1 MAEELIK
8 SIKEVSEPIVAQ
20 ENMFLVDVEVKH
32 AKQMEIWILVDS
44 ETSGVN
50 LDACSRISREI
61 GFRLDDQGVIDSTY
75 RLNVA
80 SPGLS
85 RPLSDIRQYPKN
97 IGRTARV
104 KYRKDDEQYE
114 TIEGILEAA
123 GAESLTIAVDKEKRQ
138 QISFS
143 DVVETK
149 IIPKI

>member
-1 MAEELIK
+1 MAEELIN
-8 SIKEVSEPIVAQ
+8 SVKEISETVVAQ

-32 AKQMEIWILVDS
+32 AKVMEIWILVDS
-44 ETSGVN
+44 ESSGVN

-61 GFRLDDQGVIDSTY
+61 GFRLEEKGVIDSAY
-75 RLNVA
+75 RLNVS

-85 RPLSDIRQYPKN
+85 RPLTDLRQYPKN

-114 TIEGILEAA
+114 TIEGILEEA
-123 GAESLTIAVDKEKRQ
+123 GADSLTIAIDKETRQ

>member
-8 SIKEVSEPIVAQ
+8 SVKEISEPVVAQ

-50 LDACSRISREI
+50 LDACSRISREV
-61 GFRLDDQGVIDSTY
+61 GFQLEDQGVLKSAY

-80 SPGLS
+80 SPGLA

-104 KYRKDDEQYE
+104 KYKKEDDRYE
-114 TIEGILEAA
+114 TVEGILTEAA
-123 GAESLTIAVDKEKRQ
+123 ESSLTIATDKEKRQ